1 MEISINLNVLFD
13 LTARMAKTLT
23 ALAGR
28 QPQPAAPAVALPE
41 PAESDKPAPAS
52 DQPAPASD
60 QPTPAPEPVAPA
72 PEPAASAP
80 EPAPTPAQAKE
91 LTAEDVRDAIDRTR
105 RRFEGEDYA
114 QNTDTEEYK
123 RYHKALTAF
132 FKQSAMVL
140 AGVTKP
146 SLLPPDKIADFI
158 ADCEAITLDENGNLA
173 LPKAPF

>member
-41 PAESDKPAPAS
+41 PAESEKPA
-52 DQPAPASD
+52 
-60 QPTPAPEPVAPA
+60 PAPEPVAPA
-72 PEPAASAP
+72 PEPAAPAP

-91 LTAEDVRDAIDRTR
+91 LTAQDVRDAIHRTR
-105 RRFEGEDYA
+105 QRFEGEDYA
-114 QNTDTEEYK
+114 QNTDSEAYK
-123 RYHKALTAF
+123 KYHRALNDI

-140 AGVTKP
+140 AGVQKP

-158 ADCEAITLDENGNLA
+158 ADCEAITLDENGNLT

>member
-52 DQPAPASD
+52 DK
-60 QPTPAPEPVAPA
+60 PTPAPEPA
-72 PEPAASAP
+72 
-80 EPAPTPAQAKE
+80 PAPTPAKE
-91 LTAEDVRDAIDRTR
+91 LTAQDVRDAIHRTR
-105 RRFEGEDYA
+105 QRFEGEDYA
-114 QNTDTEEYK
+114 QNTDSEAYK
-123 RYHKALTAF
+123 KYHRALNDI

-158 ADCEAITLDENGNLA
+158 ADCEDITLDENGNLT